1 MPQLPQ
7 MPQFPPMPQAPQMPY
22 VQMPQVPQLPQA
34 PVPAPK
40 SNALPL
46 VLFGALLV
54 IAILVVAYFALR
66 G

>member
-1 MPQLPQ
+1 
-7 MPQFPPMPQAPQMPY
+7 MPQAPQMPY